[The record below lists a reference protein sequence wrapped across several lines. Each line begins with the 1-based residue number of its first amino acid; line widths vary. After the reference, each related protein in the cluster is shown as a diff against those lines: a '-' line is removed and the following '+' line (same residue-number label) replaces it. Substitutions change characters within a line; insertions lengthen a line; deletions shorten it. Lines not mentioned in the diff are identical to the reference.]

1 MNTVS
6 LSGSLRENVGKKDA
20 KALRAKGLVPCV
32 IYGNNIEQVKFATDA
47 RSFKKIL
54 FTPETLII
62 DFEIEGKVYHTI
74 LQDIQYH
81 PVTDEVLH
89 ADFLDVNEDNPI
101 TVMLPIRTQG
111 TCPGVMRGGR
121 MNMNLKKLKVRGYVK
136 DLPDNIIVDVTSLQM
151 NQSIK
156 VKDLDLKK
164 MTVLVAENT
173 IVVDVKAPRNAAA
186 EEEATEEA
194 AAAPAAEGAAAA
206 PAAEAK

>member
-1 MNTVS
+1 MNSVS

-54 FTPETLII
+54 YTPETLII
-62 DFEIEGKVYHTI
+62 DFEINGTVYHTI

-101 TVMLPIRTQG
+101 TVMLPVRTTG

-121 MNMNLKKLKVRGYVK
+121 LIMNLPKMKVRGYVN
-136 DLPDNIIVDVTSLQM
+136 DLPDNIIVNVSQLQM
-151 NQSIK
+151 NQAIK
-156 VKDLDLKK
+156 VKDLNLEK
-164 MTVLVAENT
+164 MQVLVPENT

-186 EEEATEEA
+186 EEETEE
-194 AAAPAAEGAAAA
+194 AAPAAEGAAA